1 MINRDRMRL
10 AYLVSRDKNSIREA
24 LASVGLIIGTDG
36 DIRVD
41 VSDLVPPA
49 DEAVKMVGDYSR
61 QYFTFNEITP
71 DSFANGWVCGAAA
84 ALTVVCKSGVELE
97 DVRKAVGL

>member
-1 MINRDRMRL
+1 MINRDRIRL
-10 AYLVSRDKNSIREA
+10 AYLASRDKNSIREA

-36 DIRVD
+36 DIWVD

-84 ALTVVCKSGVELE
+84 ALTVACKQTVDID
-97 DVRKAVGL
+97 DVRREVGL